1 MTAFALSQP
10 PPPKTRAVTPI
21 ENTNGPGGSNKSE
34 TPEPFEPEDRW
45 GIEFKCYIGPPVPA
59 APNQLTLLT
68 KLCDGMNRQMQAGLD
83 LSDTPEDIASELLDH
98 AIINWRDVPSI
109 AKLMTMGF
117 IQRAN
122 ETAEY
127 IATKENEAN
136 NPDVS

>member
-1 MTAFALSQP
+1 MNG
-10 PPPKTRAVTPI
+10 PI

-127 IATKENEAN
+127 IANKENEAN

>member
-68 KLCDGMNRQMQAGLD
+68 K
-83 LSDTPEDIASELLDH
+83 
-98 AIINWRDVPSI
+98 V
-109 AKLMTMGF
+109 GF
-117 IQRAN
+117 IRYFHQF
-122 ETAEY
+122 
-127 IATKENEAN
+127 
-136 NPDVS
+136 VSRNFSTNLSQFEQLKMKTNF